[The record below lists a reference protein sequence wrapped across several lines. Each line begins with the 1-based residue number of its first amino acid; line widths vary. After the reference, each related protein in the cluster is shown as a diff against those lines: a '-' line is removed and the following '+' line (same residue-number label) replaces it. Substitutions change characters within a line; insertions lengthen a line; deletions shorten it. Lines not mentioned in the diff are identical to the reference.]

1 MRVLVFDTE
10 TTGLFPRCNDYSKY
24 PYIVQLSW
32 IVYDFGDNKIKS
44 VNDHIIKLKFLRK
57 KIMYGLNRYICEV
70 LEEMRTCTK
79 TLNFSIIP
87 SLIEEV
93 QTMANRMEMALS
105 DMKDLALLKDNIHEK
120 KEELKELEKKI
131 AKKKKK

>member
-1 MRVLVFDTE
+1 
-10 TTGLFPRCNDYSKY
+10 
-24 PYIVQLSW
+24 
-32 IVYDFGDNKIKS
+32 
-44 VNDHIIKLKFLRK
+44 
-57 KIMYGLNRYICEV
+57 MYGLNRYICEV

-105 DMKDLALLKDNIHEK
+105 DMKDLESLKDNIHEK

>member
-1 MRVLVFDTE
+1 
-10 TTGLFPRCNDYSKY
+10 
-24 PYIVQLSW
+24 
-32 IVYDFGDNKIKS
+32 
-44 VNDHIIKLKFLRK
+44 
-57 KIMYGLNRYICEV
+57 MYGLNRYICDV

-79 TLNFSIIP
+79 TLNFAIIP

-105 DMKDLALLKDNIHEK
+105 DMKDLERLKDNIREK
-120 KEELKELEKKI
+120 KVELEKIEKKI

>member
-1 MRVLVFDTE
+1 
-10 TTGLFPRCNDYSKY
+10 
-24 PYIVQLSW
+24 
-32 IVYDFGDNKIKS
+32 
-44 VNDHIIKLKFLRK
+44 
-57 KIMYGLNRYICEV
+57 MYGLNRYVCEV

-79 TLNFSIIP
+79 TLNFAVIP

-93 QTMANRMEMALS
+93 QTMVNRMEMALS
-105 DMKDLALLKDNIHEK
+105 DMKDLERLKENIHEK